1 MSSCFE
7 VAPVDRATVC
17 DAPGALTLVWFR
29 VAPQTVSASGS
40 QHYPV
45 G

>member
-7 VAPVDRATVC
+7 VAPANRATVC
-17 DAPGALTLVWFR
+17 DVPGVLTLVCFR

-40 QHYPV
+40 QH
-45 G
+45 